1 MDAPAPQQLPITAH
15 WCLDQLRC
23 IGLEVASTP
32 LQKRVGLMQRPPL
45 PPLRG
50 MWFPFDQPQPLRFW
64 MLNTLAPLDMVF
76 LRNNRVVA
84 IEAEV
89 PVCPALP
96 CRGYGP
102 RELSDGVVELRSGE
116 AQRLGIDVGDEALID
131 AIP

>member
-64 MLNTLAPLDMVF
+64 MLNTLVPLDMVF

-96 CRGYGP
+96 CWGYGP

>member
-1 MDAPAPQQLPITAH
+1 MDLPAPQQLPITAH
-15 WCLDQLRC
+15 WCLDQDRC

-32 LQKRVGLMQRPPL
+32 LQKRIGLMQRPPL

-76 LRNNRVVA
+76 IRDGRVMA
-84 IEAEV
+84 IEADV

-96 CRGYGP
+96 CSGYGP
-102 RELSDGVVELRSGE
+102 SEPSDGVVELGAGE
-116 AQRLGIDVGDEALID
+116 VRRLGIRVGDRINIVP
-131 AIP
+131 IP

>member
-1 MDAPAPQQLPITAH
+1 
-15 WCLDQLRC
+15 
-23 IGLEVASTP
+23 
-32 LQKRVGLMQRPPL
+32 
-45 PPLRG
+45 

-96 CRGYGP
+96 CWGYGP